1 MDWIEQVATAI
12 EEDLGHVFD
21 RGDNLLRREDFQSA
35 ARAAVRAMREPSE
48 AMVKAVAQAI
58 AGEMAQSADL
68 WDKFEHVAR
77 PAIAALFAALREEG
91 A

>member
-1 MDWIEQVATAI
+1 MTMLEQVATAI

-21 RGDNLLRREDFQSA
+21 RGDNLLRREDFLSA
-35 ARAAVRAMREPSE
+35 ARAAIAAMAIPNESMIKP
-48 AMVKAVAQAI
+48 VAQAI

-68 WDKFEHVAR
+68 WGKFEHVAR
-77 PAIAALFAALREEG
+77 PAIAALFAALREEQ